1 MNSKGE
7 TSVVELRPGKA
18 QQLPQ
23 DARAMQG
30 VWLFLLTLAV
40 FFFSSILL
48 FIFYVALR
56 LSPEPGLRPDS
67 FHLPRSFLPSTML
80 LLGVSG
86 ALEWALRSAR
96 CDRINDVRITTL
108 AALIMGFLFMAIQSE
123 GMHRL
128 LLATWEAKTSRH
140 SAYALTLV
148 LAFLHA
154 LHVVGGIVGLGV
166 VAFQASRERYDHERH
181 FGLRFCTLYWHFL
194 DLVWILLMTCFIVT
208 SMIVN
213 DRQSSFI
220 SRPSSLVPFRN

>member
-1 MNSKGE
+1 MVE
-7 TSVVELRPGKA
+7 TRPNKA
-18 QQLPQ
+18 QSLPQ

-48 FIFYVALR
+48 FGFYVALR
-56 LSPEPGLRPDS
+56 LSPEAGQRPDS
-67 FHLPRSFLPSTML
+67 FYLPRSFLPSTIL

-86 ALEWALRSAR
+86 ALEWALRSSR
-96 CDRINDVRITTL
+96 SDRTNDVRISTI

-123 GMHRL
+123 GMYRL
-128 LLATWEAKTSRH
+128 LIATWAAQASRN

-154 LHVVGGIVGLGV
+154 LHVVGGIVGLCV

-194 DLVWILLMTCFIVT
+194 DVVWVLLLACFIIT
-208 SMIVN
+208 GLIVN
-213 DRQSSFI
+213 GSFT
-220 SRPSSLVPFRN
+220 SPL